1 MKTPTRENCNAHAL
15 YHSIKII
22 IGKIINNMNRI
33 SHYDET
39 KGTSLSKL
47 VNNSSL

>member
-22 IGKIINNMNRI
+22 IGKIINNMITAFRI
-33 SHYDET
+33 MMKQKERH
-39 KGTSLSKL
+39 
-47 VNNSSL
+47 